1 MYKIYADEI
10 LIYDDTSS
18 DSFYKVAS
26 PHLTLEKGAPG
37 SLKMTIPPGTAGYD
51 VIVRMATNIRVEKD
65 GQELWA
71 GRAIQESKDF
81 LNQRQITCEGE
92 LAYFNDTTQLPQTYD
107 YTGQSAFLEF
117 LEAILALHNAHTTD
131 DRRIFIKDPDPQS
144 PTYNHVIS
152 IIRQDVPSGG
162 LHITTGYE
170 NTLTYLSKMVDEF
183 GGYFRIRKVKG
194 IRYLDYVDDS
204 TANTTTQIIEFGKNL
219 MDFTKSYDSTDFA
232 TVVIPLGAKQESGEG
247 EEAENYLTVKDQ
259 SPRDSWHSS
268 PANEIYVANIG
279 DGTPEHPDLVSMYG
293 WIEKVVH
300 WDEETDA
307 SQLMKR
313 AEAYL
318 DSFQFETMVLEVSA
332 LDLHY
337 LNPEI
342 QDIGIGELVYVR
354 SAPHGLNKL
363 FPVNK
368 LDIPLDQPQNT
379 IFQLGAE
386 EKVSLTAT
394 NKKDNTQLMQAIDEA
409 LDKDEILEAAK
420 AQASALMNQNLN
432 GYVTIMTMPND
443 PEYPDDGS
451 HSEAIYI
458 SDTIPLEKNP
468 EGSIHPYNVQ
478 RFWKWGLSGLG
489 YTDDWG
495 ENFKTAITMDG
506 SILGERIAAG
516 SIHGSKISAGTLSLV
531 TSTGD
536 TGMTIGVETG
546 GPTSYVFERG
556 DLSVENGHEDDTD
569 EKRQKMARLAYKV
582 YLKHGTVVSITGDAY
597 HFEVFKYSNNNDDES
612 GYIAPPTGFLTRYE
626 IGPSNYYRFV
636 IERQDSQALSENDL
650 TMIGTAFSL
659 GNSTQAVIRAED
671 LRIIGMVTF
680 EALGAGEGSQ
690 GSDPRTTI
698 NGAYIQTGTVT
709 AGKINA
715 YGLEIKSTRRGQTDV
730 NEYTSFKIGDDG
742 QVTIDGNVNLSE
754 SSVISFSGGT
764 TKTIGQV
771 ANEDIAKAIA
781 DGTYDGGT
789 FINRETIL
797 TNEFIAQAKI
807 IETDAGSAHRTGR
820 FVLKDNGGTGGT
832 SYERLVIRYTDQ
844 TMTDGSPGVY
854 FDTNEKNSFHFN
866 RAIITTRGVDISK
879 STEQGAPDPISHI
892 GGSVFFSS
900 ESVLNMSEGIV
911 ILGHYYT
918 YFDSYQNLLNEIERP
933 QPGQIAF
940 VLA

>member
-37 SLKMTIPPGTAGYD
+37 SLKMIIPPGTAGYD

-107 YTGQSAFLEF
+107 YTGSSAFLEF

-194 IRYLDYVDDS
+194 IRYLDYVLDYVDDS
-204 TANTTTQIIEFGKNL
+204 TANTTAQAIEFGKNL

-247 EEAENYLTVKDQ
+247 EETENYLTVKDQ

-268 PANEIYVANIG
+268 PANEIYVANTG
-279 DGTPEHPDLVSMYG
+279 DGTSEHPDLVSMYG

-300 WDEETDA
+300 WDEETDVP
-307 SQLMKR
+307 QLMKR

-354 SAPHGLNKL
+354 SAPHGLNKP

-409 LDKDEILEAAK
+409 LNKDEILEDAK
-420 AQASALMNQNLN
+420 AQATALMNQNLN
-432 GYVTIMTMPND
+432 GYVTIMTIPND
-443 PEYPDDGS
+443 PEHPDDGS

-516 SIHGSKISAGTLSLV
+516 SIHGSKISAGSFRLT
-531 TSTGD
+531 TSTNAANTAMSID
-536 TGMTIGVETG
+536 IETDG
-546 GPTSYVFERG
+546 QQVYDFERG
-556 DLSVENGHEDDTD
+556 SLDINTGYADNSENA
-569 EKRQKMARLAYKV
+569 KKYFARLAYKV
-582 YLKHGTVVSITGDAY
+582 YLKLGATVTISGSSYRFEAFQYSTNTDESFITG
-597 HFEVFKYSNNNDDES
+597 S
-612 GYIAPPTGFLTRYE
+612 PTGFLTSYTIPE
-626 IGPSNYYRFV
+626 SKYYRFV
-636 IERQDSQALSENDL
+636 VERNDSAEITDSDL
-650 TMIGTAFSL
+650 KAMNTAFSL
-659 GNSTQAVIRAED
+659 GNNTQAVIRSED
-671 LRIIGMVTF
+671 LKIIGMVTF
-680 EALGAGEGSQ
+680 EALEDEGQS
-690 GSDPRTTI
+690 PTRRTVI
-698 NGAYIQTGTVT
+698 NGDYIRSGHVIGERID
-709 AGKINA
+709 AKGLRINN
-715 YGLEIKSTRRGQTDV
+715 GSKDTFVVDSNG
-730 NEYTSFKIGDDG
+730 N
-742 QVTIDGNVNLSE
+742 VTIDGGASIRFTDQTTSTLDS
-754 SSVISFSGGT
+754 IGG
-764 TKTIGQV
+764 
-771 ANEDIAKAIA
+771 EEIAKAIA
-781 DGTYDGGT
+781 DGTYNGGS
-789 FINRETIL
+789 FIKNDMIYGPKIYA
-797 TNEFIAQAKI
+797 NEFRAISRDEGEGQSQVSGQTGKFILADKNSQDRLI
-807 IETDAGSAHRTGR
+807 IRYTSNTDESPGVFFNTNYRNVFHFNMPIEIKGGIQIT
-820 FVLKDNGGTGGT
+820 NYENEQGGTGNGANST
-832 SYERLVIRYTDQ
+832 ITGSITIGRSSSPTDTIVLLNSQKILLVSGINYFGSYEALP
-844 TMTDGSPGVY
+844 S
-854 FDTNEKNSFHFN
+854 
-866 RAIITTRGVDISK
+866 
-879 STEQGAPDPISHI
+879 DPS
-892 GGSVFFSS
+892 
-900 ESVLNMSEGIV
+900 
-911 ILGHYYT
+911 
-918 YFDSYQNLLNEIERP
+918 Q
-933 QPGQIAF
+933 GQIAF